1 MSIITVQLAD
11 SSATFPNFPHA
22 CTEIKEM
29 AEQMGITRNIHL
41 RHGKSLSVQHVS
53 QPSALATLL
62 IPPNFPEDSFNG
74 ASVPKAFILRH
85 ELAHVLHNDDSV
97 SRLRSLC
104 LSLFCGVIGLSSIC
118 AFWYASRRLGF
129 EDLTEV
135 AAPCLA
141 LIFSNFLYVQ
151 MQGGRTAYQ
160 FREKRA
166 DQEACKYL
174 SVQEKI
180 AAMAWLK
187 GTSEVVDGPY
197 YSVDVPDPHPSTN
210 ERIRT
215 IWDTF
220 NEQQKIR
227 YEGLK
232 REYSL

>member
-1 MSIITVQLAD
+1 MSIIAVQLAD

-22 CTEIKEM
+22 CTDIKEM
-29 AEQMGITRNIHL
+29 AEQMGITRNIRL
-41 RHGKSLSVQHVS
+41 MSGKSLSVQHIS

-62 IPPNFPEDSFNG
+62 IPPNFPENSFNG

-85 ELAHVLHNDDSV
+85 ELAHVLYHDDSV
-97 SRLRSLC
+97 SRQRSLC
-104 LSLFCGVIGLSSIC
+104 LSLSAGIITLSVIVPV
-118 AFWYASRRLGF
+118 WYASRCLGF
-129 EDLTEV
+129 ERLTEA

-141 LIFSNFLYVQ
+141 LIVSNFLYVQ

-160 FREKRA
+160 FRERRA

-174 SVQEKI
+174 SVEEKI

-187 GTSEVVDGPY
+187 STSKVVDGPY
-197 YSVDVPDPHPSTN
+197 YSADAPDPHPSTQ

-215 IWDTF
+215 IWETF
-220 NEQQKIR
+220 TEQQKIR
-227 YEGLK
+227 HEELK